1 MCTSLFCDEYHRR
14 DGLRSLIIAP
24 LFHNSANKPDSTFR
38 FKPSIRNLIVNKF
51 TNVVCAIFG
60 LLMLSVSYA
69 GPIDINTASADD
81 IAANLKGVGAKQA
94 AAIVEYRKQNGPFT
108 SLESISNVKGVGAK
122 TIANNQENI
131 LLKGAKAVSTQP
143 AMPSKTATPKLAQQP
158 VNINTASADELTAL
172 PGIGPAKADAI
183 IKYRQD
189 IGPFQTIDDLL
200 NIKGIGEKTLLKNRD
215 MIRL

>member
-1 MCTSLFCDEYHRR
+1 M
-14 DGLRSLIIAP
+14 
-24 LFHNSANKPDSTFR
+24 
-38 FKPSIRNLIVNKF
+38 NKF
-51 TNVVCAIFG
+51 TSVVCAIFG

-108 SLESISNVKGVGAK
+108 SVEAISNVKGVGAK

-131 LLKGAKAVSTQP
+131 LLKGTP
-143 AMPSKTATPKLAQQP
+143 AASPKPVEPSKTVTQKVTQQP
-158 VNINTASADELTAL
+158 VNINTASAEELTEL

-189 IGPFQTIDDLL
+189 IGPFQAIDDLL

>member
-1 MCTSLFCDEYHRR
+1 M
-14 DGLRSLIIAP
+14 
-24 LFHNSANKPDSTFR
+24 
-38 FKPSIRNLIVNKF
+38 NKF
-51 TNVVCAIFG
+51 TSVVCAIFG

-108 SLESISNVKGVGAK
+108 SVEAISNVKGVGAK

-131 LLKGAKAVSTQP
+131 LLKGTPAASPQP
-143 AMPSKTATPKLAQQP
+143 AKPSKTVTQKVTQQP
-158 VNINTASADELTAL
+158 VNINTASAEELTEL

-189 IGPFQTIDDLL
+189 IGPFQAIDDLL